1 MSIFKDLEFGS
12 NARDRMQSGLDTLA
26 NAVKVTLGPKGRH
39 AAIEREYGHPV
50 ITKDGVTVARSINL
64 SNRVENMGAQLIRHV
79 ASATNSS
86 AGDGTTTA
94 TVLSQEIYSQ
104 GSKMVAAGHN
114 PVLIKKG
121 IDKAVSVVVDRLK
134 ELSIDISNPKTIE
147 HVAFISAN
155 NDAEL
160 GSLISEAVSAIGNDG
175 LISVEESTGIETSV
189 EYTEGFEI
197 DRGFLSPGFVNNLDK
212 MTVELES
219 AFVLVCDSKISM
231 TNDILDLLRAVSET
245 GNSLLIV
252 AKDVQDEALATL
264 LLNKTRGSL
273 TSCAIKAPGFGDVS
287 KDMLEDIAIMCG
299 TTMFSES
306 RNGRSLSSLTVDDL
320 GFARRVV
327 STISSTTI
335 IDGSGD
341 KDSVD
346 LRSSSIKSMIASS
359 SETYH
364 LKILKNRL
372 SRLTGG
378 AALLRVGGVSDSE
391 VREKKDRVDDAI
403 NAVKAAISEGV
414 VPGGGSALLHCVSA
428 LEDHVR
434 SNSLTSEELVGFN
447 IITKSVQ
454 APFKQILRNGGVE
467 FYEPLNK
474 VISSGNF
481 SGYDALNNLFVD
493 DMLEAGIVD
502 PTKVVRVALENA
514 ASACGTI
521 LTTEVAIYSSDEDS
535 LRNRGS

>member
-1 MSIFKDLEFGS
+1 MSIFKDLQFGS
-12 NARDRMQSGLDTLA
+12 DARDKMQDGLDTLA
-26 NAVKVTLGPKGRH
+26 NAVKVTLGPRGRH

-50 ITKDGVTVARSINL
+50 VTKDGVTVARSINL

-94 TVLSQEIYSQ
+94 TVLSQEIYGQ

-121 IDKAVSVVVDRLK
+121 IDKAVSIAVENLK
-134 ELSIDISNPKTIE
+134 SLSIDISDSKTIE

-155 NDAEL
+155 NDSEL
-160 GSLISEAVSAIGNDG
+160 GQIISEAVSAVGNDG
-175 LISVEESTGIETSV
+175 FISVEESTGIETSV

-212 MTVELES
+212 MCVELENT
-219 AFVLVCDSKISM
+219 FVLVCDYKISM
-231 TNDILDLLRAVSET
+231 TNDILSVLKEVSES

-273 TSCAIKAPGFGDVS
+273 NSCAIKAPGFGDVS
-287 KDMLEDIAIMCG
+287 KDMLEDIAVMCG
-299 TTMFSES
+299 TTMISES
-306 RNGRSLSSLTVDDL
+306 RNGRALSSVSIADL
-320 GFARRVV
+320 GFARKVTV
-327 STISSTTI
+327 TMNSTTI
-335 IDGSGD
+335 VDGGGS
-341 KDSVD
+341 KDDVS
-346 LRSSSIKSMIASS
+346 LRAASIKAMLDES
-359 SETYH
+359 SEGYH
-364 LKILKNRL
+364 IKILKSRL

-378 AALLRVGGVSDSE
+378 AALLKVGGVSDSE

-414 VPGGGSALLHCVSA
+414 VPGGGSALLHCVEP
-428 LEDHVR
+428 LKRYVEE
-434 SNSLTSEELVGFN
+434 NSLTNEEVVGFD
-447 IITKSVQ
+447 IITKSIQ
-454 APFKQILRNGGVE
+454 APFKQILKNGGIE
-467 FYEPLNK
+467 FYEPMNK
-474 VISSGNF
+474 VLVSGGF
-481 SGYDALNNLFVD
+481 SGYDALNGSFVS
-493 DMLEAGIVD
+493 DMLDAGIVD

-514 ASACGTI
+514 ASACGTL
-521 LTTEVAIYSSDEDS
+521 LTTEVAIYSSDLDLHNS
-535 LRNRGS
+535 DV